1 MTRPYSNDLRERVAA
16 FALAERSTHL
26 AARTFSV
33 SKATAVRW
41 ARKLRD
47 TGTVTPGKIG
57 GHRLH
62 LLRGERGWLMSRMA
76 NEPDVTL
83 RQLLAELEVRGIA
96 VSYGTLWN
104 FVHDQGLSFK
114 KNRSRGRAAKA

>member
-16 FALAERSTHL
+16 FALADRSTRL

-104 FVHDQGLSFK
+104 FVHSQGLSFK
-114 KNRSRGRAAKA
+114 KNRSRGRTAKT

>member
-1 MTRPYSNDLRERVAA
+1 MTKPYSNDLRERVAA

-26 AARTFSV
+26 AAQTFSV

-41 ARKLRD
+41 AQKLRD

-83 RQLLAELEVRGIA
+83 RQLLAEL
-96 VSYGTLWN
+96 
-104 FVHDQGLSFK
+104 
-114 KNRSRGRAAKA
+114 